1 MEACNSRRTPMK
13 EKPVLS
19 SVTCPDKSDDYKETF
34 PYSSAL
40 GSLLYLRLTR
50 PDILVVLSILAR
62 FMKNPQ
68 KIHWTAIKDVFK
80 YIKGTLTRGLLYR
93 ASGVTLNDVW
103 TLTLWVDSD
112 YGTNQCNRR
121 SRAGFL
127 VFLNK
132 NLIAFNSVLQRG
144 SKKPDH
150 DDGIPDE
157 YPGVPRKP
165 TPMDGEPLPSMA
177 SGTCEAEYMA
187 LSLAVRELVWI
198 YMLLKTMGIKV
209 RKPCVVYEDNR
220 ACVKIANNPTSQK
233 RTKHIDIRH
242 HFLREHIENGL
253 IELISVSTAEQR
265 ADIMTK
271 VLGKELFEHFR
282 EFITSNIDL
291 TMIDKRTCAK
301 CATTFKSRNK
311 LFRHLQHCRKH

>member
-1 MEACNSRRTPMK
+1 MG
-13 EKPVLS
+13 
-19 SVTCPDKSDDYKETF
+19 PDKSADYNETF

-50 PDILVVLSILAR
+50 PDILVALSILAR

-80 YIKGTLTRGLLYR
+80 YIKGSLTRGLLYR
-93 ASGVTLNDVW
+93 SSGLTLNDVW

-132 NLIAFNSVLQRG
+132 NLIGFNSVLQRG

-220 ACVKIANNPTSQK
+220 AAIKIANNPTSQK

-291 TMIDKRTCAK
+291 TMIDNRTCAN

-311 LFRHLQHCRKH
+311 LFRHLQHCGNH